1 MNNKLNIRAL
11 SLTSFTYFASAVI
24 CMATANWL
32 NLPLLFWIPLAISI
46 SATLI
51 YGKRVLFGV
60 GVSGIVLLI
69 LSFLDINI
77 LPINPIKLIALTT
90 SDIIVSIVF
99 ANFFKHRIPF
109 LDYTDDLKSF
119 FKISILSSIAQS
131 LVLFAT
137 LSLTS
142 QLTEIDTL
150 KGIQLIFTSIL
161 SPLIVVVPFILTF
174 YTKPDPINFKN
185 NIFGIIVLIAFSTIP
200 SIIDITFILNNLNLL
215 PIQLLAII
223 AASSYAII
231 AKFKRTVFFTLTF
244 SILLILSSLLNRNFF
259 NIFDEPYHLINAQ
272 YFVLIISL
280 IVITVSAILKERNNA
295 LQSLKDSY
303 ISFQSEINQQ
313 TNIFRDLNNKLISE
327 VEQRGLI
334 EKELYISKKLLT
346 ESQEIA
352 NITSWEY
359 DLKLKTIRWSE
370 SASRILGINSSQVS
384 EFSMEKYIEK
394 IHPDDRRRFLNAI
407 SNASENTIDINLE
420 IRYDLNN
427 YYRHFLIKGRSFDD
441 NTEVERIVG
450 VLSDITD
457 WKEAQVALSEKE
469 IRYRA
474 LFENNIDPVILIDG
488 NTLTILDVN
497 VAFEKLYEYS
507 KNEVIGTPYINISAQ
522 EYETHQALD
531 ITLQKGFYR
540 VPSRLHRKKNGDEFY
555 VEGHFVKF
563 ISGQN
568 PQIFA
573 VLRDNTARKN
583 FEFKLS
589 ERELKFRLF
598 FESNLIGMAETT
610 IYKSWITFNTKLC
623 QILGYKPDEI
633 EKLTWDKITHP
644 DDVEFEVKQF
654 NNILQRKN
662 DSYTLEKRFI
672 KKDGSIVYCNVAV
685 KAIKDNTGAITHLVK
700 LIEDI
705 TLRKKAE
712 TALLESQNRLKK
724 AQEIA
729 HLGVCRL
736 NALTGYLDVSEQALE
751 ILEWNKESA
760 PFKLERFIQTIHP
773 TDRDIVNASIDRLKS
788 LASEEENLE
797 TRIIRSSGEIAYLSL
812 DLGVAI
818 DTNRKITDLIITFAD
833 ITSSKLA
840 EEALKDANAMKDQL
854 FSVIS
859 HDLRG
864 PIGSVE
870 QMLSLYLSSWESM
883 DNESRTEI
891 ITLVHNTTKES
902 YNLLENLLEW
912 GRSQRQATIKPI
924 QIEIQGVVSETVQ
937 LLSSM
942 ASAKNINIG
951 TNISNECKAF
961 VDPMMFKTIIRN
973 LISNAIKFTPNGGRI
988 DLNCSCD
995 HQLCTIQVSDTGV
1008 GIPVDRIE
1016 LIFDDSKVF
1025 STSGTNSEKGTGLG
1039 LKLVKRFVDKNG
1051 GTITVSNNQNQGTT
1065 FTISLPAQ
1073 ESN

>member
-1 MNNKLNIRAL
+1 
-11 SLTSFTYFASAVI
+11 
-24 CMATANWL
+24 
-32 NLPLLFWIPLAISI
+32 
-46 SATLI
+46 
-51 YGKRVLFGV
+51 
-60 GVSGIVLLI
+60 
-69 LSFLDINI
+69 
-77 LPINPIKLIALTT
+77 
-90 SDIIVSIVF
+90 
-99 ANFFKHRIPF
+99 
-109 LDYTDDLKSF
+109 
-119 FKISILSSIAQS
+119 
-131 LVLFAT
+131 
-137 LSLTS
+137 
-142 QLTEIDTL
+142 
-150 KGIQLIFTSIL
+150 
-161 SPLIVVVPFILTF
+161 
-174 YTKPDPINFKN
+174 
-185 NIFGIIVLIAFSTIP
+185 
-200 SIIDITFILNNLNLL
+200 
-215 PIQLLAII
+215 
-223 AASSYAII
+223 
-231 AKFKRTVFFTLTF
+231 
-244 SILLILSSLLNRNFF
+244 
-259 NIFDEPYHLINAQ
+259 
-272 YFVLIISL
+272 
-280 IVITVSAILKERNNA
+280 
-295 LQSLKDSY
+295 
-303 ISFQSEINQQ
+303 
-313 TNIFRDLNNKLISE
+313 
-327 VEQRGLI
+327 
-334 EKELYISKKLLT
+334 
-346 ESQEIA
+346 
-352 NITSWEY
+352 
-359 DLKLKTIRWSE
+359 
-370 SASRILGINSSQVS
+370 
-384 EFSMEKYIEK
+384 
-394 IHPDDRRRFLNAI
+394 
-407 SNASENTIDINLE
+407 
-420 IRYDLNN
+420 
-427 YYRHFLIKGRSFDD
+427 
-441 NTEVERIVG
+441 
-450 VLSDITD
+450 
-457 WKEAQVALSEKE
+457 
-469 IRYRA
+469 
-474 LFENNIDPVILIDG
+474 
-488 NTLTILDVN
+488 
-497 VAFEKLYEYS
+497 
-507 KNEVIGTPYINISAQ
+507 
-522 EYETHQALD
+522 
-531 ITLQKGFYR
+531 
-540 VPSRLHRKKNGDEFY
+540 
-555 VEGHFVKF
+555 
-563 ISGQN
+563 
-568 PQIFA
+568 
-573 VLRDNTARKN
+573 
-583 FEFKLS
+583 
-589 ERELKFRLF
+589 
-598 FESNLIGMAETT
+598 GMAETT

-623 QILGYKPDEI
+623 QILGYKPDEL

-751 ILEWNKESA
+751 ILEWNKENA

-773 TDRDIVNASIDRLKS
+773 TDRDIVNASIDRLRS

-840 EEALKDANAMKDQL
+840 EEALKDPNAMKDQL

-988 DLNCSCD
+988 DLNCSCN

-1051 GTITVSNNQNQGTT
+1051 GTIKVSNNQDQGTT

>member
-1 MNNKLNIRAL
+1 
-11 SLTSFTYFASAVI
+11 
-24 CMATANWL
+24 MATANWL
-32 NLPLLFWIPLAISI
+32 NLPLLFWIPLAVSI

-60 GVSGIVLLI
+60 GVSAIVLLI
-69 LSFLDINI
+69 LSFIDINR

-90 SDIIVSIVF
+90 SDILVSIVF
-99 ANFFKHRIPF
+99 ANYYKHRIPF

-119 FKISILSSIAQS
+119 IKISIFTSIAQS
-131 LVLFAT
+131 LLLYTTFHF
-137 LSLTS
+137 TS
-142 QLTEIDTL
+142 QLTDLDTL
-150 KGIQLIFTSIL
+150 MDIQLVFTSVL
-161 SPLIVVVPFILTF
+161 SPLLVVVPFILTF
-174 YTKPDPINFKN
+174 YTKRNPINLKN
-185 NIFGIIVLIAFSTIP
+185 EFFSLLALFAFSTIP
-200 SIIDITFILNNLNLL
+200 SIIDITFISRNFNLL
-215 PIQLLAII
+215 PIQLVLVII
-223 AASSYAII
+223 ASSYAII
-231 AKFKRTVFFTLTF
+231 TNFKRTVLFTFTF
-244 SILLILSSLLNRNFF
+244 STLLILSSVLGRNFF
-259 NIFDEPYHLINAQ
+259 NIFNEPYNLINTQ
-272 YFVLIISL
+272 YFAFIISL
-280 IVITVSAILKERNNA
+280 VTIVISAILKERDNA
-295 LQSLKDSY
+295 IQSLKESY
-303 ISFQSEINQQ
+303 NNFQTEITQQ
-313 TNIFRDLNNKLISE
+313 TNIFRELNNKLISE

-334 EKELYISKKLLT
+334 EKELNLSKKLLT

-370 SASRILGINSSQVS
+370 SASRILGIKSSQVS
-384 EFSMEKYIEK
+384 AFSMEKYIDR
-394 IHPDDRRRFLNAI
+394 IHADDRRKFLNAI

-427 YYRHFLIKGRSFDD
+427 HYRHFLIKGRSFDD

-457 WKEAQVALSEKE
+457 WKETQVALSEKE
-469 IRYRA
+469 NRYRA

-507 KNEVIGTPYINISAQ
+507 KNEVVGTPYINLSSQ

-531 ITLQKGFYR
+531 ITLHKGFYR
-540 VPSRLHRKKNGDEFY
+540 VPSRLHRKKNGEEFY

-563 ISGQN
+563 TSGQN

-623 QILGYKPDEI
+623 QILGYKPEEL

-644 DDVEFEVKQF
+644 EDIDFEVKQF

-672 KKDGSIVYCNVAV
+672 KKDGTIVYCNVAV
-685 KAIKDNTGAITHLVK
+685 KAIKDNSGAITHLVK

-736 NALTGYLDVSEQALE
+736 NLFSGYLDVSEQAIE
-751 ILEWNKESA
+751 ILEWSKENA
-760 PFKLERFIQTIHP
+760 PFKLDRFIQTIHP
-773 TDRDIVNASIDRLKS
+773 SDRDIVNTSIDRLRS
-788 LASEEENLE
+788 AMSEEENLE
-797 TRIIRSSGEIAYLSL
+797 TRIIRPSGEIAYLSL

-818 DTNRKITDLIITFAD
+818 DTNKKITDLIITFAD

-883 DNESRTEI
+883 DNESKNEI
-891 ITLVHNTTKES
+891 ITLIHNTTKES

-912 GRSQRQATIKPI
+912 GRSQRQTTIKPTLL
-924 QIEIQGVVSETVQ
+924 EIQGVISETVQ

-942 ASAKNINIG
+942 ASAKNIKIE
-951 TNISNECKAF
+951 TKISNDCKAF

-973 LISNAIKFTPNGGRI
+973 LVSNAIKFTPNEGKI
-988 DLNCSCD
+988 DLNCFCD
-995 HQLCTIQVSDTGV
+995 HQICTIEVSDTGV
-1008 GIPVDRIE
+1008 GIPVDRVE
-1016 LIFDDSKVF
+1016 LIFDDSQVF

-1051 GTITVSNNQNQGTT
+1051 GKIKVSNNQNQGTI
-1065 FTISLPAQ
+1065 FTITLPAQ

>member
-1 MNNKLNIRAL
+1 MNNELNIKAL

-32 NLPLLFWIPLAISI
+32 NLPLFFWIPLAISI

-69 LSFLDINI
+69 LSFMDINI

-99 ANFFKHRIPF
+99 ANYFKHRIPF

-119 FKISILSSIAQS
+119 IKISILATIAQS
-131 LVLFAT
+131 ALLYTIFRF
-137 LSLTS
+137 TS
-142 QLTEIDTL
+142 QLNNLDTL
-150 KGIQLIFTSIL
+150 LGIQLVFTSVL
-161 SPLIVVVPFILTF
+161 SPLLVVVPFILTF

-185 NIFGIIVLIAFSTIP
+185 NVFSIILLIAISTIP
-200 SIIDITFILNNLNLL
+200 SVIDITFILGNLYLL

-223 AASSYAII
+223 AAASYAII
-231 AKFKRTVFFTLTF
+231 VKFKRTVFFTLTF
-244 SILLILSSLLNRNFF
+244 SILLILLSLLNRNFF

-272 YFVLIISL
+272 YFVLIISA
-280 IVITVSAILKERNNA
+280 IVITMSAILKERNNA

-303 ISFQSEINQQ
+303 SNFLAEINQQ
-313 TNIFRDLNNKLISE
+313 TNIFRELNNKLISE

-334 EKELYISKKLLT
+334 EKELNLSKKLLT

-370 SASRILGINSSQVS
+370 SASRILGINSSQIS
-384 EFSMEKYIEK
+384 AFSMEKYIDK

-407 SNASENTIDINLE
+407 STASENTIDINLE

-427 YYRHFLIKGRSFDD
+427 HFRHFLIKGRSFDD
-441 NTEVERIVG
+441 NAEVERIVG

-583 FEFKLS
+583 FELKLS

-623 QILGYKPDEI
+623 QILGYKPEEL

-736 NALTGYLDVSEQALE
+736 NMLTGYLDVSEQALE

-773 TDRDIVNASIDRLKS
+773 TDRDIVNTSIDRLRS

-812 DLGVAI
+812 DLGVAM

-883 DNESRTEI
+883 DNESKTEI

-924 QIEIQGVVSETVQ
+924 LLEIQGVVSETLL

-942 ASAKNINIG
+942 ASAKSINIEA
-951 TNISNECKAF
+951 NISNECKAF

-995 HQLCTIQVSDTGV
+995 HQICTIQVSDTGV
-1008 GIPVDRIE
+1008 GIPMDRIE

-1051 GTITVSNNQNQGTT
+1051 GTIKVSNNKDQGTT
-1065 FTISLPAQ
+1065 FTINLPAQ